1 MHEIFQAHNMDH
13 ACYMHDVPHY
23 IILIRSRCIVN
34 SKMRDSEKVSVLKV
48 INLKIAN
55 AFVGGGGGGGGN
67 SLSNIYM

>member
-1 MHEIFQAHNMDH
+1 
-13 ACYMHDVPHY
+13 MHDVPHY

-55 AFVGGGGGGGGN
+55 AFVGGGGEGTPCP
-67 SLSNIYM
+67 IYICR